1 MFIFRLNG
9 FEMKLNKEQIKAVTA
24 SESSVMILAGAGT
37 GKTTSIVY
45 RIKYLIEE
53 LNIDP
58 SSILVMT
65 YTVKAADNMTN
76 SITKNIGSK
85 GDTVESKN
93 FHSFLLDLLS
103 KHYNYADFKSMP
115 RLIDDSMI
123 GFLIS
128 EKYNNILALRSK
140 KFSLDKDYSIKKLRS
155 IFSSFSDNLISNKKL
170 DLIRYDISSM
180 INNSDDKSLI
190 ENCNQLIDAIDIF
203 PLYTNWKREINAID
217 FGDIIYYSYKI
228 LNDNESVLNEYRNK
242 YKYIFID
249 EFQDS
254 YLALL
259 KIMDLMVG
267 SSTSITVVGDDD
279 QSIYSFKGA
288 SRYNL
293 SGFREIYG
301 KEDFL
306 SVELF
311 TNYRSTQD
319 ILDLSNC
326 LISQSSNRLKKT
338 YLQSPN
344 KSTGKIDLLI
354 GTKDAQLDFI
364 SCAIKE
370 KLSSGKEIAVLT
382 RTNSQLD
389 FVKDY
394 FKFMDIPVADS
405 SIKLYSLSLSK
416 DIMRM
421 INILSYRGILSTYS
435 IYHQISKLYKIPY
448 NEISLLGITF
458 VNGTYYYKKDAR
470 VDSFFDFINDLI
482 ATSSKDS
489 LHKTIDI
496 ILKFINPDKNEL
508 NSMVYD
514 KYHTIINEYYNIYSS
529 RGFRHFS
536 RYINIKIFSSETLLD
551 IHPKHETVRA
561 MTVHKSK
568 GKEFDIVFIPFLT
581 SGSFP
586 LNYSSDR
593 WPVDAIANLAANTFE
608 SFDHREEHIE
618 EERRIFFVALTRAR
632 EGLYLLSGDKRIS
645 RFVKELDGSYL
656 DRKNI
661 DSNKL
666 EEPSKKTAIPYNI
679 SHPTTFSASSIATY
693 IECPLKYKYQYID
706 KIPQKTNHYLLSGI
720 LAHSTLERC
729 FNNKVFDIDEV
740 KSIVI
745 EIADE
750 LQFDSLYQKIAIV
763 NDVQLMTT
771 NYITDYNDQ
780 EFVPIMFEHSFD
792 IYIDGYHFS
801 GKIDRIDINDKD
813 MINIID
819 YKTSSS
825 YLSEKKI
832 LSDIQMGIY
841 SYVALYELIV
851 NGEKY
856 DKLPDKVSIVYLR
869 KDENKMISARFSSDD
884 IDNIKDTINTSVK
897 SIVSGYFEPSVG
909 SHCKSCSFRDIIC
922 NEFN

>member
-1 MFIFRLNG
+1 
-9 FEMKLNKEQIKAVTA
+9 
-24 SESSVMILAGAGT
+24 
-37 GKTTSIVY
+37 
-45 RIKYLIEE
+45 
-53 LNIDP
+53 
-58 SSILVMT
+58 
-65 YTVKAADNMTN
+65 
-76 SITKNIGSK
+76 
-85 GDTVESKN
+85 
-93 FHSFLLDLLS
+93 
-103 KHYNYADFKSMP
+103 
-115 RLIDDSMI
+115 
-123 GFLIS
+123 
-128 EKYNNILALRSK
+128 
-140 KFSLDKDYSIKKLRS
+140 
-155 IFSSFSDNLISNKKL
+155 
-170 DLIRYDISSM
+170 
-180 INNSDDKSLI
+180 
-190 ENCNQLIDAIDIF
+190 
-203 PLYTNWKREINAID
+203 
-217 FGDIIYYSYKI
+217 
-228 LNDNESVLNEYRNK
+228 
-242 YKYIFID
+242 
-249 EFQDS
+249 
-254 YLALL
+254 
-259 KIMDLMVG
+259 
-267 SSTSITVVGDDD
+267 
-279 QSIYSFKGA
+279 
-288 SRYNL
+288 
-293 SGFREIYG
+293 
-301 KEDFL
+301 
-306 SVELF
+306 
-311 TNYRSTQD
+311 
-319 ILDLSNC
+319 
-326 LISQSSNRLKKT
+326 
-338 YLQSPN
+338 
-344 KSTGKIDLLI
+344 
-354 GTKDAQLDFI
+354 
-364 SCAIKE
+364 
-370 KLSSGKEIAVLT
+370 
-382 RTNSQLD
+382 
-389 FVKDY
+389 
-394 FKFMDIPVADS
+394 
-405 SIKLYSLSLSK
+405 
-416 DIMRM
+416 
-421 INILSYRGILSTYS
+421 
-435 IYHQISKLYKIPY
+435 
-448 NEISLLGITF
+448 
-458 VNGTYYYKKDAR
+458 
-470 VDSFFDFINDLI
+470 
-482 ATSSKDS
+482 
-489 LHKTIDI
+489 
-496 ILKFINPDKNEL
+496 
-508 NSMVYD
+508 
-514 KYHTIINEYYNIYSS
+514 
-529 RGFRHFS
+529 
-536 RYINIKIFSSETLLD
+536 
-551 IHPKHETVRA
+551 
-561 MTVHKSK
+561 
-568 GKEFDIVFIPFLT
+568 
-581 SGSFP
+581 
-586 LNYSSDR
+586 
-593 WPVDAIANLAANTFE
+593 
-608 SFDHREEHIE
+608 
-618 EERRIFFVALTRAR
+618 IFFVALTRAR

-792 IYIDGYHFS
+792 IYIGGYHFS